1 MAFKKDFIW
10 CVGGA
15 AAQQDGGACEGGK
28 GLTIWDKPFI
38 DGHIKNG
45 DDCSVACDHF
55 HRWKEDFKI
64 LKEIGVN
71 TYRFSVCPARIFP
84 QDEFTVNGQGVRFY
98 RDLVAELK
106 RLHIEPIVTLYH
118 WDLPMWLNDIGG
130 WKNPK
135 AIEWFER
142 YTETMVKALS
152 DTVQYW
158 LTFNEPSIFVGLG
171 YSAGVHAP
179 FYQLPVRDIQ
189 TISRNIMLAHGRS
202 VKAIRKYAQRT
213 PKISFANATGV
224 VMPVAGKSEDCA
236 YEASFDAT
244 KNGVF
249 NAAWW
254 AHPMVLGKRVKG
266 CDWLSDDDLQEICQP
281 LDFMGFN
288 AYSLECTEDFNCD
301 YPGIPRTMMG
311 WHITPDCLY
320 YVSKYLYRR
329 YGLPIMVTENGMA
342 NVDMIFEDGRVHDPQ
357 RSEYLRTHIR
367 GLKKANDEGV
377 PVIGYSCWSFMD
389 NFEWAEGYEKR
400 FGLVYVDYRTQ
411 ERVVKDSAYTYR
423 EIIETNGNNL

>member
-15 AAQQDGGACEGGK
+15 AAQQDGGYLDGGK
-28 GLTIWDKPFI
+28 GLTIWDKPFT

-45 DDCSVACDHF
+45 DDCSEACDHF
-55 HRWKEDFKI
+55 HRVQEDFAL

-84 QDEFTVNGQGVRFY
+84 KDENTVNEQGVQFY
-98 RDLVAELK
+98 RDLVARLC

-118 WDLPMWLNDIGG
+118 WDLPMWLHDMGG

-158 LTFNEPSIFVGLG
+158 LTFNEPSIFVGFG
-171 YSAGVHAP
+171 YGTGVHAP
-179 FYQLPVRDIQ
+179 FCRLPARDIQ
-189 TISRNIMLAHGRS
+189 TISRNIMLAHGRA
-202 VKAIRKYAQRT
+202 VQTIRRHAKRT
-213 PKISFANATGV
+213 PKISFANATNV
-224 VMPVAGKSEDCA
+224 VMPGSCNSEDEA
-236 YEASFDAT
+236 YTASFDIT
-244 KNGVF
+244 TNGVF

-254 AHPMVLGKRVKG
+254 ADPMVLGKRPIG
-266 CDWLSDDDLQEICQP
+266 CDWLTDEDLKEIYQP

-288 AYSLECTEDFNCD
+288 TYNAESTERFHCD
-301 YPGIPRTMMG
+301 YTGIPRTTTG
-311 WHITPDCLY
+311 WRITPDCLY
-320 YVSKYLYRR
+320 YVSKFLYRR
-329 YGLPIMVTENGMA
+329 YGLPVMVTENGMA
-342 NVDMIFEDGRVHDPQ
+342 NVDIVFEDGKVHDPQ

-367 GLKKANDEGV
+367 GLKKANNEGV

-411 ERVVKDSAYTYR
+411 ERILKDSAYTYR
-423 EIIETNGNNL
+423 EIIETNGDNL